1 MTIKRISDRNGG
13 DYIVIISGEK
23 VFLGHEKKNSDDS
36 WVIIP
41 ITWHSQIKK
50 KPERWKQWKRNY

>member
-50 KPERWKQWKRNY
+50 KPERWKQ